1 RARPRGSTDALVRPP
16 PHTVAMRTEH
26 PDPRPADDARDTILL
41 VGGLLLAGVLAVPMM
56 VGDLAS
62 ELWHRARN

>member
-1 RARPRGSTDALVRPP
+1 
-16 PHTVAMRTEH
+16 MRTEH

>member
-1 RARPRGSTDALVRPP
+1 
-16 PHTVAMRTEH
+16 MRNEH
-26 PDPRPADDARDTILL
+26 PGPGPADDARDTIVL

-62 ELWHRARN
+62 ELWHRARS

>member
-1 RARPRGSTDALVRPP
+1 MRNEHPGPP
-16 PHTVAMRTEH
+16 P
-26 PDPRPADDARDTILL
+26 ADQARDTVLL
-41 VGGLLLAGVLAVPMM
+41 VGGLLLAGVLAIPMM